1 VLAGDT
7 VLVIEPPQLRLHRFG
22 PDGAYV
28 RTEALS
34 GEQGMTGG
42 WRALPD
48 GRLAARLYPASIVM
62 PGAPPPGAGD
72 PVRAFDSN
80 GRAGEELAMLPPT
93 ESFRMGDGPMPI
105 ITLLAP
111 QPLWDTDERGRVL
124 VASTHAYEV
133 RAHAGGGAPQT
144 VISREVD
151 GGRVASDVE
160 SAARKLL
167 RDALLARRT
176 PAQIVDQMAAAAGVS
191 ERAPV
196 IGGLLAGPDGTI
208 WVREAATRAA
218 ELVDIEQPGGRTWRI
233 HDAQGR
239 AIATA
244 TLPAGFRPLEWRG
257 NSLVG
262 IARDALDQTS
272 AVVLRAAAAGQS
284 TR

>member
-1 VLAGDT
+1 
-7 VLVIEPPQLRLHRFG
+7 
-22 PDGAYV
+22 
-28 RTEALS
+28 
-34 GEQGMTGG
+34 
-42 WRALPD
+42 
-48 GRLAARLYPASIVM
+48 
-62 PGAPPPGAGD
+62 
-72 PVRAFDSN
+72 
-80 GRAGEELAMLPPT
+80 
-93 ESFRMGDGPMPI
+93 MGDGPMPI

-144 VISREVD
+144 VIAREVD
-151 GGRVASDVE
+151 GGRVASDIE
-160 SAARKLL
+160 AAARELL

-176 PAQIVDQMAAAAGVS
+176 PAQIVDQMVAAAGVS

-208 WVREAATRAA
+208 WVREAATTAA